1 MLRSRIIPCLL
12 LHNKGLTK
20 TEKFKTGKYIGD
32 PINAVRIFNEKEVD
46 ELMFLDIDKTTQ
58 SKEPDFELIQKIA
71 DESRMPVCYGGGIK
85 NSSQA
90 KEIIEMGIEKIAL
103 SSIFFENPE
112 IINETASIIGAQ
124 SVLIVLDV
132 KKKSLSSDYNV
143 YTHNGTK
150 KRGSLKSILKD
161 LEKYHYGEL
170 VINSIDLDGSQQ
182 GYDISLAELCRENTD
197 KPLTILGGAGSLN
210 DIKSLIQKFK
220 IIGAAAGS
228 LFVFKGKYKAVLINY
243 PSFSERKNLYE

>member
-1 MLRSRIIPCLL
+1 

-132 KKKSLSSDYNV
+132 KKKSFSSDYNV

-150 KRGSLKSILKD
+150 KRGSLKSMLND

-197 KPLTILGGAGSLN
+197 KPLTILGGAGSLD

-220 IIGAAAGS
+220 IIGVAAGS

>member
-20 TEKFKTGKYIGD
+20 TEKFNSGKYIGD

-71 DESRMPVCYGGGIK
+71 DESRMPICYGGGIK

-90 KEIIEMGIEKIAL
+90 KQIIEMGIEKIAL

-112 IINETASIIGAQ
+112 VINETASIIGAQ
-124 SVLIVLDV
+124 SVIIVLDV
-132 KKKSLSSDYNV
+132 KKKSLSRDYNV
-143 YTHNGTK
+143 FTHNGTK
-150 KRGSLKSILKD
+150 KQGSLKSIIKD
-161 LEKYHYGEL
+161 LENYNYGEL
-170 VINSIDLDGSQQ
+170 VINSIDLDGSQK
-182 GYDISLAELCRENTD
+182 GYDMSLVELCRESSD
-197 KPLTILGGAGSLN
+197 KPLTILGGASSLN
-210 DIKSLIQKFK
+210 DIKLLIQKFK

-243 PSFSERKNLYE
+243 PSFSERKNLYI

>member
-20 TEKFKTGKYIGD
+20 TEKFNKGKYIGD

-46 ELMFLDIDKTTQ
+46 ELMFLDIDKSVQ

-71 DESRMPVCYGGGIK
+71 DESRMPICYGGGIK
-85 NSSQA
+85 NSKQA

-112 IINETASIIGAQ
+112 VINETASIIGAQ
-124 SVLIVLDV
+124 SIIIVLDV
-132 KKKSLSSDYNV
+132 KKKSFSTDYNV
-143 YTHNGTK
+143 FTHNGTK
-150 KRGSLKSILKD
+150 KQGSLKSILKD
-161 LEKYHYGEL
+161 LKNYRFGEL
-170 VINSIDLDGSQQ
+170 VVNSIDLDGSQK
-182 GYDISLAELCRENTD
+182 GYDMSLAELCRESTD
-197 KPLTILGGAGSLN
+197 KPLTILGGASSLDN
-210 DIKSLIQKFK
+210 IKLLIRKFK

-243 PSFSERKNLYE
+243 PSFSERKNLYV

>member
-12 LHNKGLTK
+12 LHDKGLTK

-46 ELMFLDIDKTTQ
+46 ELIFLDIDKTTQ

-71 DESRMPVCYGGGIK
+71 DESRMPICYGGGIK

-132 KKKSLSSDYNV
+132 KKKSFSSDYNV